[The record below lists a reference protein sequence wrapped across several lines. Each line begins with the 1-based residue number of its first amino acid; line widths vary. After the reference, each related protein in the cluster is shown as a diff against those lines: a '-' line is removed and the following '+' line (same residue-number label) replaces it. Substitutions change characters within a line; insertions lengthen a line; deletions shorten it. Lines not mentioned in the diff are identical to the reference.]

1 MANAT
6 IKNITTINIMH
17 HTDGADTVYI
27 KQPDMQE
34 MVKADALHDLGDFIN
49 MMFCARYLD
58 DPGLQESLD
67 RAKILYT
74 LKKTHEQ

>member
-17 HTDGADTVYI
+17 HTDGTETVYI
-27 KQPDMQE
+27 KHPDLQE
-34 MVKADALHDLGDFIN
+34 MIVADALYDLSDYIN
-49 MMFCARYLD
+49 MLFSARAGTDLA
-58 DPGLQESLD
+58 LQETLD

-74 LKKTHEQ
+74 LKKKHER

>member
-27 KQPDMQE
+27 KHPDMQE
-34 MVKADALHDLGDFIN
+34 MIQADALYDLPDFID
-49 MMFCARYLD
+49 MLFDARYRN
-58 DPGLQESLD
+58 DPGLQDCLD

-74 LKKTHEQ
+74 LKKQHG

>member
-27 KQPDMQE
+27 KHPDMQE
-34 MVKADALHDLGDFIN
+34 MIQADALYDLSDFIE
-49 MMFCARYLD
+49 MLFDARYRN
-58 DPGLQESLD
+58 DPGLQDCLD

-74 LKKTHEQ
+74 LKKQNG

>member
-17 HTDGADTVYI
+17 HTDGTDTVYI
-27 KQPDMQE
+27 KHPDLQE
-34 MVKADALHDLGDFIN
+34 MVVADALYDLSAFID
-49 MMFCARYLD
+49 MMFDARYRN
-58 DPGLQESLD
+58 DPALQQALD

-74 LKKTHEQ
+74 LKKP

>member
-27 KQPDMQE
+27 KHPDMQE
-34 MVKADALHDLGDFIN
+34 MVQADALHDLGDFIN

-58 DPGLQESLD
+58 DSGLQESLD
-67 RAKILYT
+67 RAKILYM

>member
-6 IKNITTINIMH
+6 IKNITTINIMN

-27 KQPDMQE
+27 KHPDMQE
-34 MVKADALHDLGDFIN
+34 MVQADALHDLGDFIN

>member
-17 HTDGADTVYI
+17 HTDGTDTVYI
-27 KQPDMQE
+27 KHPDLQE
-34 MVKADALHDLGDFIN
+34 MVQADGLHDLHDFIN
-49 MMFCARYLD
+49 MMFDARYRD
-58 DPGLQESLD
+58 DPGLQDCLN

-74 LKKTHEQ
+74 LKKQHG

>member
-17 HTDGADTVYI
+17 HTDGTDTVYI
-27 KQPDMQE
+27 KHPDLQE
-34 MVKADALHDLGDFIN
+34 MIVADALHDLSDFIN
-49 MMFCARYLD
+49 MMFSARAGA
-58 DPGLQESLD
+58 DPGLQETLD

-74 LKKTHEQ
+74 LKKKHER

>member
-27 KQPDMQE
+27 KHPDMQE
-34 MVKADALHDLGDFIN
+34 MVQADALHDLHDFVNMLFDARHRGDQ
-49 MMFCARYLD
+49 AL
-58 DPGLQESLD
+58 LETLD

>member
-1 MANAT
+1 
-6 IKNITTINIMH
+6 MH

-27 KQPDMQE
+27 KHPDMQE

-74 LKKTHEQ
+74 LKKKHE